1 MREVCGMGYRLV
13 IECGT
18 WKVANTAIKTLFRVV
33 TSPESI
39 SNKPRRPRRSLAGIG
54 INFRPI
60 ASYLLAIWYPPCL
73 IHDFTGSAKITL
85 EK

>member
-1 MREVCGMGYRLV
+1 MSGVCGIGGKLV

-18 WKVANTAIKTLFRVV
+18 REVAKTAMKTLFRVV

-39 SNKPRRPRRSLAGIG
+39 SHKPGRPRRSLAGIG
-54 INFRPI
+54 INFRSV
-60 ASYLLAIWYPPCL
+60 ASYLLSIWYPPCL

>member
-1 MREVCGMGYRLV
+1 MGCSWV

-18 WKVANTAIKTLFRVV
+18 WEVAKTAMKTLFRVF

-39 SNKPRRPRRSLAGIG
+39 SYKPRRPRRSLAGIE

-60 ASYLLAIWYPPCL
+60 AS
-73 IHDFTGSAKITL
+73 
-85 EK
+85 